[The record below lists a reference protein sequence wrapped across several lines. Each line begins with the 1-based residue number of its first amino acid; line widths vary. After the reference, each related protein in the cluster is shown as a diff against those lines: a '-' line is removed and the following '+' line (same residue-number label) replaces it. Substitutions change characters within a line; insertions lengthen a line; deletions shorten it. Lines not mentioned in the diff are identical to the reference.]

1 MENAQLNTKQE
12 FVANIT
18 NVGNAL
24 SVNQFVDAGF
34 NLLNSNQI
42 TTEEFTSIMHEV
54 LAHLQNTNKGA

>member
-1 MENAQLNTKQE
+1 MKNAQLNTKEE

-18 NVGNAL
+18 NVGNTL

-34 NLLNSNQI
+34 NLLNINQI
-42 TTEEFTSIMHEV
+42 KSEEFTSIMYEV